1 MVGVQPNGR
10 SLLNGSSEDLEV
22 RGDDAIKKLVAQYDT
37 FLFDCDGVIWNGPAG
52 DHLTDDAVETISFL
66 KKSGKKVAFVTNNA
80 TKSRQDYLK
89 KFKGFG
95 FDVELEEIY
104 TSGSAAAEYVRAVV
118 LPSINDESKRNI
130 YLIGQKAMEDELEA
144 EGLAWTGGTDPSD
157 DVLLP
162 PQDFSS
168 IHADPSIGVVLYSFQ
183 MRINYKQ
190 LTKAYNYLASNQGCQ
205 LVLTNDDQ
213 SMLLPDQQGY
223 APGEGAIASV
233 LYGALPRGQ
242 KPIVVG
248 KPYQPLLDVIK
259 REISFDKKRTVFIGD
274 RLETDVLFAKRGEID
289 SILVWTG
296 ISQPKDLHDLT
307 SDQAPDYTLS
317 HIGAFLRAQ

>member
-1 MVGVQPNGR
+1 MLAEH
-10 SLLNGSSEDLEV
+10 SSILNGGADDLEV
-22 RGDDAIKKLVAQYDT
+22 RGDEAIKRLFAKYDT
-37 FLFDCDGVIWNGPAG
+37 FLFDCDGVIWHGPAG
-52 DHLTDDAVETISFL
+52 DQLTVDAVDTIHFL
-66 KKSGKKVAFVTNNA
+66 KRSGKQVAFVTNNA
-80 TKSRQDYLK
+80 TKSRKEYLK
-89 KFKGFG
+89 KFQGFG
-95 FDVELEEIY
+95 FAVELEEIY

-118 LPSINDESKRNI
+118 SPSIADATKRNI
-130 YLIGQKAMEDELEA
+130 YLIGQKAMEDELA
-144 EGLAWTGGTDPSD
+144 SEGLTWTGGTDPQD

-168 IHADPSIGVVLYSFQ
+168 ILSDPSIGIVLYSFQ

-190 LTKAYNYLASNQGCQ
+190 LTKAYNYLASNPGCQ

-213 SMLLPDQQGY
+213 SMLLPDGGY

-259 REISFDKKRTVFIGD
+259 REINYDRKRTVFIGD

-296 ISQPKDLHDLT
+296 ISKPKDLHDLT
-307 SDQAPDYTLS
+307 TDQAPDYTLS

>member
-1 MVGVQPNGR
+1 MVQDQGSHDGVLNGR
-10 SLLNGSSEDLEV
+10 ANELQV
-22 RGDDAIKKLVAQYDT
+22 RGQEAIRNLVDRYDT
-37 FLFDCDGVIWNGPAG
+37 FLFDCDGVIWTGPAG
-52 DHLTDDAVETISFL
+52 EQLSEDAVETITFL
-66 KKSGKKVAFVTNNA
+66 KQRGKKVAFVTNNA
-80 TKSRQDYLK
+80 TKSRQAYLK

-104 TSGSAAAEYVRAVV
+104 TSGSAAAEYVKEVV
-118 LPSINDESKRNI
+118 LPSIADESKRRI
-130 YLIGQKAMEDELEA
+130 YLIGQQAMEEELA
-144 EGLAWTGGTDPSD
+144 SEGLEWTGGTDPED

-168 IHADPSIGVVLYSFQ
+168 IYPDERIGVVLYSFQ

-190 LTKAYNYLASNQGCQ
+190 LTKAYNYLASNPGCQ
-205 LVLTNDDQ
+205 LVLTNDDE
-213 SMLLPDQQGY
+213 SMLLPHGGY

-233 LYGALPRGQ
+233 LYGALPRGH

-248 KPYQPLLDVIK
+248 KPNKPLLDIIQ
-259 REISFDKKRTVFIGD
+259 REISFDSARTVFIGD
-274 RLETDVLFAKRGEID
+274 RLETDVLFAKKGNID

-307 SDQAPDYTLS
+307 SDQAPDYTLT
-317 HIGAFLRAQ
+317 HIGALYQAHV